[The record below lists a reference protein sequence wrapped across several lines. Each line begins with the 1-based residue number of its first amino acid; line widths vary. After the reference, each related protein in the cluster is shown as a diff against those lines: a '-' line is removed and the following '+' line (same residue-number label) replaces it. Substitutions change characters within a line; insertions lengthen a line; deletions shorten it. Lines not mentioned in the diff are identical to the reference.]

1 MAQREVKYG
10 QAYARYLASDGVGV
24 ATQAL
29 ANTSLIPK
37 NAIITATTV
46 ISNGV
51 IDSSSNN
58 ATITIIAGGVT
69 TTSALTEANLIA
81 AGYVQRESVVAT
93 ANSTSNGTAI
103 KVAIGTAALTGG
115 TADLD
120 IIVEYILID

>member
-1 MAQREVKYG
+1 MAREIKYG
-10 QAYARYLASDGVGV
+10 QAYARYLASDGVTV
-24 ATQAL
+24 ATQTCAT
-29 ANTSLIPK
+29 TSAIPK

-51 IDSSSNN
+51 IDSASNN

-81 AGYVQRESVVAT
+81 AGYVQRETVVAT
-93 ANSTSNGTAI
+93 ADSTSDGTDI
-103 KVAIGTAALTGG
+103 KVAVGTAALTGG

-120 IIVEYILID
+120 IIVEYLLVN